1 MSLIIKGVDMPKS
14 GESITYSS
22 KEIIE
27 IPRPHGRLIDADQ
40 LQTAI
45 HGLLCEN
52 CVTFS
57 CEKGIGC
64 LIEDVFNL
72 IDEAPA
78 VIEAEHES
86 EARKWARVGRD
97 ISKGLQEGIE
107 AINSEVPE

>member
-1 MSLIIKGVDMPKS
+1 MSLIIKGMDMPKS
-14 GESITYSS
+14 GESMTYYS

-72 IDEAPA
+72 IDEAPT
-78 VIEAEHES
+78 VIEEEHES
-86 EARKWARVGRD
+86 EARKYVEIGKA

-107 AINSEVPE
+107 AINSEVP